1 MWCVTLQGFVASRD
15 CDMACT
21 ILVCYKRSFFCFDDC
36 LAGLGGPTVFW
47 RQLIVVA

>member
-36 LAGLGGPTVFW
+36 LAGLVKPFFGVS
-47 RQLIVVA
+47 